1 MLRNCLIL
9 CSLSF
14 IAIII
19 TLAANSDSSVLSY
32 VAQKI
37 VILAV
42 IIPIFGLIFTVK
54 GEETCIEG
62 FFTKIINCVVFIST
76 IALFVWFII
85 IFFKSKIP
93 YIDFSYIW
101 GGHKTA
107 SGYLGILY
115 TIQNESFHGYLI
127 PKFTLFYVEP
137 PLANFVF
144 LICLSTELLLRRTP
158 RILPAALLTF
168 CSLASFSTTGIILLP
183 VIWFAFLVTSQP
195 LVGLRKKY
203 ISARILYWVC
213 LISAISVIPIWAI
226 LHKSNTKSLMIHN
239 RDIVAGLYSFLDSP
253 VTGHGL
259 GNYQDSFL
267 AFGGSNGSS
276 SGLFSVLA
284 QAGLLLLF
292 LYLIPICIYLWIGIH
307 SKNERLIYFGIIL
320 LIQFTVVTIDNSPL
334 LSVYLALSYSM
345 VIMQFKVL
353 RSKKNDMN
361 MDN

>member
-1 MLRNCLIL
+1 
-9 CSLSF
+9 
-14 IAIII
+14 
-19 TLAANSDSSVLSY
+19 
-32 VAQKI
+32 
-37 VILAV
+37 
-42 IIPIFGLIFTVK
+42 
-54 GEETCIEG
+54 
-62 FFTKIINCVVFIST
+62 
-76 IALFVWFII
+76 
-85 IFFKSKIP
+85 
-93 YIDFSYIW
+93 
-101 GGHKTA
+101 
-107 SGYLGILY
+107 
-115 TIQNESFHGYLI
+115 
-127 PKFTLFYVEP
+127 
-137 PLANFVF
+137 
-144 LICLSTELLLRRTP
+144 
-158 RILPAALLTF
+158 
-168 CSLASFSTTGIILLP
+168 
-183 VIWFAFLVTSQP
+183 
-195 LVGLRKKY
+195 
-203 ISARILYWVC
+203 
-213 LISAISVIPIWAI
+213 
-226 LHKSNTKSLMIHN
+226 MIHN